1 MVLVKSK
8 ILEQLANN
16 FPNFLKRDLSNLV
29 EIILFEMENSL
40 KKNERVELRDIF
52 TFETRVQKARISR
65 NPKTN
70 EKVKVP
76 EKKTIHFKMSNFE
89 LKHLFNLFFPSFNI
103 LILPFLISVLSP
115 PEVKVPEKKTI
126 HFKMSK
132 KWFNKLNNE

>member
-52 TFETRVQKARISR
+52 TLETRVQKARISR

-76 EKKTIHFKMSNFE
+76 EKKTIHFKMS
-89 LKHLFNLFFPSFNI
+89 
-103 LILPFLISVLSP
+103 
-115 PEVKVPEKKTI
+115 
-126 HFKMSK
+126 K